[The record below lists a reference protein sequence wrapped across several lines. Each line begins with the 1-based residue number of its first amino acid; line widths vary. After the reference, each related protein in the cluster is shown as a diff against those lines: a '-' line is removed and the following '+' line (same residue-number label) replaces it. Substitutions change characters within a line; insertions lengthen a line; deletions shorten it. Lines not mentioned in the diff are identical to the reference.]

1 MVMVRERES
10 GYGEGE
16 RVVMVRETRT
26 VRQESIEVPATV
38 RGIKPATGI
47 PV

>member
-16 RVVMVRETRT
+16 RVVMVRERVVM
-26 VRQESIEVPATV
+26 VREREWLW
-38 RGIKPATGI
+38 
-47 PV
+47 